1 MNMQQ
6 VAAKKLTSLGYI
18 HDITLQDGGNVE
30 VMAFAGTVEE
40 TYAGKLSGLARWLN
54 LLPDMSPIPMSEEAW
69 EEEYGAITQADVDN
83 ELACDRAANME
94 AEVAL
99 AASQAPTQ
107 ESANA
112 EEVTETPIEVADT
125 SSTNNEKEKEMNLV
139 QKAAEALKNNAAVT
153 AAATP
158 ATITP
163 VPSPVVA
170 TQATLTPPAI
180 SNVQVL
186 PAVDSATLA
195 EALTAGLNC
204 AILSIDYQDA
214 RMKMSFNRRI
224 RVASVTPTKVF
235 AYDLVEYNKEYQK
248 LVAEA
253 PPGQAL
259 EVSAARAAILSSR
272 TFIRERIKGVANT
285 GELAGPLNPNME
297 GVILVRPT
305 TDKAAADFG
314 GLPRAVNAASA
325 EAYVSAGF
333 EFVSVGQ

>member
-6 VAAKKLTSLGYI
+6 VAAKKLTELGYV
-18 HDITLQDGGNVE
+18 HDITLQDGGYVE

-69 EEEYGAITQADVDN
+69 EEEYGEITQEDVDN
-83 ELACDRAANME
+83 ALACDRAATME

-125 SSTNNEKEKEMNLV
+125 STNNEKEKEMNLV
-139 QKAAEALKNNAAVT
+139 QKAAEALKNNAEVAAV
-153 AAATP
+153 ATP

-163 VPSPVVA
+163 SPVVA
-170 TQATLTPPAI
+170 TQGTITPPAI

-186 PAVDSATLA
+186 PAVDSATLT

-204 AILSIDYQDA
+204 AILSIDYQDG
-214 RMKMSFNRRI
+214 RMKMSFDRKI

-235 AYDLVEYNKEYQK
+235 AYDLAEYNKEYQK

-253 PPGQAL
+253 PPGQAP
-259 EVSAARAAILSSR
+259 EVSAARAAILASR
-272 TFIRERIKGVANT
+272 TFIRERIKGVVNT

-297 GVILVRPT
+297 GVILVRPI